1 MNPLFTIVANNR
13 QSRCT
18 LRTGYLLNRRI
29 LITTAFAICTALPF
43 STAQEEKADSII
55 IAGVFQEIISASSK
69 KNTAKLYK
77 ENLQLIRYNSD
88 VFDALIKH
96 LLSRNQIEIANELLK
111 TNPFLMSQHNER
123 ARYFYYLGVCQ
134 MLDERGW
141 PYFKQA
147 ERSLHAANM
156 ELRRSASPDYGFFS
170 DIENARGY
178 LSIVARGLSSN
189 DVQEPVCLVRWEYI
203 YLAIDHYREAL
214 IYNPDNAFAQQ
225 NLDTLLNKLEM
236 TGIDIPPNKY
246 ELNIVPNQSVSLD
259 SVDIDSLNDVSSIPV
274 LDYSLLP
281 RNHQLILSELHA
293 YEEIILLID
302 LSGSMDDPVAWSNE
316 NSPKESIRTKFRIA
330 QQLAIFIAMNLRPN
344 VFLGT
349 ITVGREC
356 DSRSMA
362 LNYPIASVSRAE
374 LATQIDHVRPHG
386 PTPLNR
392 RMRMTKDMFSAKRNK
407 KLVFLLSDGMDTC
420 GEIPDLCGTA
430 AMLAAHGIDLSIFS
444 FIYEAF
450 DAESRSAYAIYQC
463 MVRPSEGTI
472 YKITEDGGVDDQI
485 DYVPVSNNILVLPP
499 MDTSVLWSNNPVLF
513 QFVIENVEPPVDRI
527 IRFDD

>member
-1 MNPLFTIVANNR
+1 LQITGNLATH
-13 QSRCT
+13 SG
-18 LRTGYLLNRRI
+18 TGYSLNWRI
-29 LITTAFAICTALPF
+29 HIITTAIALWTILPL
-43 STAQEEKADSII
+43 SIAQEESVDSII
-55 IAGVFQEIISASSK
+55 VAGIFEELISETNAK
-69 KNTAKLYK
+69 GAVKLYK
-77 ENLQLIRYNSD
+77 ENINLIRYHID
-88 VFDALIKH
+88 LFDDYINY
-96 LLSRNQIEIANELLK
+96 LLSANQSETAIEILK

-123 ARYFYYLGVCQ
+123 ALYFYYLGVCQ
-134 MLDERGW
+134 MLDEKGW

-147 ERSLHAANM
+147 ERSLNTANM
-156 ELRRSASPDYGFFS
+156 ELRRSTSPDYGFFS

-178 LSIVARGLSSN
+178 LSIVARGLSMSPE
-189 DVQEPVCLVRWEYI
+189 QQPVCLVRWEYI
-203 YLAIDHYREAL
+203 YLAIEHYREAL
-214 IYNPDNAFAQQ
+214 IYNPENEFAQQ
-225 NLDTLLNKLEM
+225 NLDTLLNKLEKA
-236 TGIDIPPNKY
+236 GIDIPPNNY
-246 ELNIVPNQSVSLD
+246 ELNIVPNLSVSLD

-281 RNHQLILSELHA
+281 RNHQLILRELHA

-316 NSPKESIRTKFRIA
+316 NSKFRIA
-330 QQLAIFIAMNLRPN
+330 QQLGIFIAMNLRPN

-356 DSRSMA
+356 DNVSMA

-374 LATQIDHVRPHG
+374 LAIQIDNVRPHG

-392 RMRMTKDMFSAKRNK
+392 RLRMTKDMFSAKRNK

-420 GEIPDLCGTA
+420 GEIPDLCGAA
-430 AMLAAHGIDLSIFS
+430 AMLASHGIDLSIFS

-463 MVRPSEGTI
+463 MVRPSEGKI
-472 YKITEDGGVDDQI
+472 YKISEDGGVDDQI
-485 DYVPVSNNILVLPP
+485 DYVPVSNNILLLPS

-513 QFVIENVEPPVDRI
+513 QFVIENVEPPVDKI

>member
-1 MNPLFTIVANNR
+1 MNW
-13 QSRCT
+13 
-18 LRTGYLLNRRI
+18 RI
-29 LITTAFAICTALPF
+29 LITTAIALCTLHPF
-43 STAQEEKADSII
+43 STAQEEEVDSII
-55 IAGVFQEIISASSK
+55 VEGVLQELKAETNLK
-69 KNTAKLYK
+69 GCVKLYK
-77 ENLQLIRYNSD
+77 ENINIIRYHINL
-88 VFDALIKH
+88 FDDYINH
-96 LLSRNQIEIANELLK
+96 LLSTNRTVLANELLK

-123 ARYFYYLGVCQ
+123 ALYFYYLGVCQ

-147 ERSLHAANM
+147 EKSLRIANM

-178 LSIVARGLSSN
+178 LSIVARGLSSSA
-189 DVQEPVCLVRWEYI
+189 DQDPVCLVRWEYI

-214 IYNPDNAFAQQ
+214 IYNPDNEFAQQ
-225 NLDTLLNKLEM
+225 NLDTLLNKLDKA
-236 TGIDIPPNKY
+236 GIDIPQNKY
-246 ELNIVPNQSVSLD
+246 ELNIVPNKSVSLD
-259 SVDIDSLNDVSSIPV
+259 SIDIDSLNDVSMIPV

-281 RNHQLILSELHA
+281 RNHQLILRELHA

-316 NSPKESIRTKFRIA
+316 NSKFRIA
-330 QQLAIFIAMNLRPN
+330 QQLGIFIAMNLRPN

-356 DSRSMA
+356 DNTSMA

-374 LATQIDHVRPHG
+374 LAMQIDHVRPHG

-392 RMRMTKDMFSAKRNK
+392 RLRMTKDMFSAKRNK

-430 AMLAAHGIDLSIFS
+430 AMLASHGIDLSIFS

-463 MVRPSEGTI
+463 MVRPSEGKI
-472 YKITEDGGVDDQI
+472 Y
-485 DYVPVSNNILVLPP
+485 
-499 MDTSVLWSNNPVLF
+499 
-513 QFVIENVEPPVDRI
+513 
-527 IRFDD
+527 